1 MVNYLTLNIGPSNSG
16 KTHAGIL
23 PQLSEAVKENRAFVA
38 LDSKN
43 IILPN
48 IGNMLVQNSYNILTF
63 DIRNTARSHI
73 WNPLYYPYQLYKD
86 QKTEQCYQVLNDL
99 ASDIFVNNN
108 DFWESSAKDLFVGL
122 CLLLFSE
129 STDVN
134 QINLRNIYYL
144 AVTGFQKFASS
155 NYMQEYLN
163 LKDEK
168 FSLLAASIQ
177 TTLIAADETRQGILS
192 TFYQSLRAF
201 TVNDTIVNIL
211 SGNGIS
217 IEEVIK
223 EKTALFLNYEDE
235 NPNNARILNVFLMQI
250 YRMLISNH
258 SQNSNVNTYY
268 SFFIDDFLALP
279 KFAKIDDLLLG
290 HKNRQITISF
300 SINNFELLKKIYGKE
315 TTAALLSN
323 ADCINIFYDI
333 MRGYD
338 KYFTNSEYREALS
351 LVTIDKMLKITLENI
366 KHIDIRSI
374 IMNCDEDKLYSYDYQ
389 RQRNEDIS
397 YYNFEDF
404 VKQLKFNEYKNNMQK
419 LSENL
424 GNNANPSFDMFLD
437 LLKKIPN

>member
-16 KTHAGIL
+16 KTRAGIL
-23 PQLSEAVKENRAFVA
+23 PQLYEAVKENRSFVA

-43 IILPN
+43 ILLPN
-48 IGNMLVQNSYNILTF
+48 MGNMLVQNGYNVFTF

-73 WNPLYYPYQLYKD
+73 WNPLYYPYQLYDNEKE
-86 QKTEQCYQVLNDL
+86 KCYQVLNDL
-99 ASDIFVNNN
+99 ASDIFINSN

-122 CLLLFSE
+122 CVLLFNE
-129 STDVN
+129 ATNVN
-134 QINLRNIYYL
+134 QINLRSIYYL
-144 AVTGFQKFASS
+144 AITGFQKFAGS

-177 TTLIAADETRQGILS
+177 TTSTASSETRQGILS

-211 SGNGIS
+211 SGSGIS
-217 IEEVIK
+217 IQDVIK

-235 NPNNARILNVFLMQI
+235 NANNARILNVFLMQI
-250 YRMLISNH
+250 YRTLIAKR
-258 SQNSNVNTYY
+258 SQNSSFNTYY
-268 SFFIDDFLALP
+268 SFFLDDFLALP
-279 KFAKIDDLLLG
+279 KFTRLDELLLG
-290 HKNRQITISF
+290 HKNRHITISF
-300 SINNFELLKKIYGKE
+300 SINNFELLNKIYGKE

-338 KYFTNSEYREALS
+338 KYFTNSAHQEALS
-351 LVTIDKMLKITLENI
+351 IITIDKMLRITLDNI
-366 KHIDIRSI
+366 EHIDLNTI
-374 IMNCDEDKLYSYDYQ
+374 IMNNDEEKLYRYEYQ
-389 RQRNEDIS
+389 RQQSEEIS
-397 YYNFEDF
+397 YYNFEEF
-404 VKQLKFNEYKNNMQK
+404 VKQLKLDDYKNQMEK

-424 GNNANPSFDMFLD
+424 EGNANPSLDMLLD
-437 LLKKIPN
+437 LLKELSN